1 MASIPVKATNDREL
15 ARAQALA
22 RVLDSAV
29 GIPGTRIRVGL
40 DALLGLI
47 PGAGDIAGAVLSGYI
62 VLHAARRGA
71 SRAVLWRMIANV
83 AIDAAIGTIPIL
95 GDLFDVG
102 YKSNMKNVQLFER
115 YAAAPEVVDTRS
127 KRVGAA
133 LIFVL
138 LLLMI
143 GVVTLGFLFAR
154 FLWRL
159 LTG

>member
-1 MASIPVKATNDREL
+1 MDSTPVGATNDREL
-15 ARAQALA
+15 ARARALA
-22 RVLDSAV
+22 RLLDSAV

-40 DALLGLI
+40 DALIGLI

-115 YAAAPEVVDTRS
+115 YASAPEVVTARS
-127 KRVGAA
+127 KRLGAVVIFA
-133 LIFVL
+133 LLV
-138 LLLMI
+138 LMI

-154 FLWRL
+154 LVWRL
-159 LTG
+159 LTA